1 MKKISLKMNDNV
13 TYYAE
18 QYDLLKENYPEFL
31 EALTEDEKLDVLH
44 MLDFEDYG
52 FLLINYETVIVLYDE
67 QIIEVFDSLEKFAD
81 SVKEYIE
88 ESED

>member
-13 TYYAE
+13 TYYME

-31 EALTEDEKLDVLH
+31 ETLTEDEKLDVLH

-52 FLLINYETVIVLYDE
+52 FLLINYEMVIVLYDE

-81 SVKEYIE
+81 SVKEYID

>member
-1 MKKISLKMNDNV
+1 MNAINLKMNDNV

-52 FLLINYETVIVLYDE
+52 FLLINYEMVIVLHDE

-81 SVKEYIE
+81 SVKEYID